1 MKYQLI
7 GWLADKNHATIIH
20 SVKNIENMLEIRD
33 PMTLT
38 SMESWQRVFRM
49 EFGSEGGLKQVFA
62 RELDTLIT
70 ESGLE
75 HSIIESLLEK
85 KTMEL
90 SKLSQ

>member
-20 SVKNIENMLEIRD
+20 SVKTIDGLLEIRD
-33 PMTLT
+33 SMTLT
-38 SMESWQRVFRM
+38 AMESWQRVFRM
-49 EFGSEGGLKQVFA
+49 EFGSEGGLKQIFT

-75 HSIIESLLEK
+75 HSIIEDLLKK
-85 KTMEL
+85 KTTEL
-90 SKLSQ
+90 SELSE